1 MIQGVGELMAR
12 NGELRQVILPAD
24 EEVWARAENELPA
37 TRSLELSVIV
47 PTLNERDNV
56 PVLLER
62 LDEALSGT
70 AWEVIFVDD
79 DSVDGTAE
87 AVRQIAATDPRVR
100 CLHRIGRR
108 GLASACIEGMLAS
121 AAPYLAVI
129 DADMQHDEKLLSRML
144 DVLKRDEA
152 DLVIGSRYMERGC
165 ADDWSRS
172 RKMVSRVA
180 ERMSRTV
187 MKAEVS
193 DPMSGFF
200 MLRRD
205 VFNGSVRKLSGIG
218 FKILLDILTSSS
230 GPLRIRELPYKF
242 GMRSAGESKLDATVA
257 WEYVMMLLDKM
268 IGHIVP
274 VRFLLFSL
282 IGLLGLAVHLSVLA
296 IAFQGGGLGFAVSQT
311 LATFVAMTNNFLL
324 NNVFT
329 YRDIRLRGWS
339 LGVGL
344 LSFYLVCSV
353 GALANIGIATYVY
366 GAEEPWWI
374 AGVAGAIIG
383 AVWNYAVSSV
393 YTWRKPK
400 VS

>member
-1 MIQGVGELMAR
+1 MG
-12 NGELRQVILPAD
+12 D
-24 EEVWARAENELPA
+24 EGPGTQPLD
-37 TRSLELSVIV
+37 LSIIV

-62 LDEALSGT
+62 LDKALSGT
-70 AWEVIFVDD
+70 TWEVIFVDD
-79 DSVDGTAE
+79 DSVDGTSE
-87 AVRQIAATDPRVR
+87 LVRHIAAGDRRVR

-108 GLASACIEGMLAS
+108 GLSSACIEGMLAS

-129 DADMQHDEKLLSRML
+129 DADMQHDETLLSQML

-152 DLVIGSRYMERGC
+152 DLVIGSRYIDNGGIG
-165 ADDWSRS
+165 DWN
-172 RKMVSRVA
+172 RKRKLVSRVA
-180 ERMSRTV
+180 GRMSRVV
-187 MKAEVS
+187 MKADVS

-205 VFNGSVRKLSGIG
+205 VLNGAVRKLSGIG
-218 FKILLDILTSSS
+218 FKILLDILTSTS
-230 GPLRIRELPYKF
+230 GPVRIRELPYQF
-242 GMRSAGESKLDATVA
+242 RTRHAGESKLDATVA
-257 WEYVMMLLDKM
+257 WEYVMLLLDKM

-282 IGLLGLAVHLSVLA
+282 IGLLGLAVHLAVLGL
-296 IAFQGGGLGFAVSQT
+296 AFQGAGFGFAIAQAV
-311 LATFVAMTNNFLL
+311 ATFVAMTNNFLL

-329 YRDIRLRGWS
+329 YRDMRLRGWA
-339 LGVGL
+339 LLVGL

-353 GALANIGIATYVY
+353 GALANVGIASYVY
-366 GAEEPWWI
+366 GAKEPWWI
-374 AGVAGAIIG
+374 AGIAGAIIG

-400 VS
+400 TS

>member
-1 MIQGVGELMAR
+1 MIHGAQERMAR
-12 NGELRQVILPAD
+12 NGDLPQVILTSHED
-24 EEVWARAENELPA
+24 VWAPAEIERPA
-37 TRSLELSVIV
+37 TRPLDLSVIV
-47 PTLNERDNV
+47 PTLNERENV
-56 PVLLER
+56 PVLIER

-87 AVRQIAATDPRVR
+87 VVRQFAATDPRVR
-100 CLHRIGRR
+100 CLQRIGRR

-129 DADMQHDEKLLSRML
+129 DADMQHDETLLSRML
-144 DVLKRDEA
+144 DILKRDEA
-152 DLVIGSRYMERGC
+152 DLVIGSRHVERSG
-165 ADDWSRS
+165 ADGWSRS

-180 ERMSRTV
+180 GRMSRAV

-200 MLRRD
+200 MLRRN

-218 FKILLDILTSSS
+218 FKILLDILTSTP
-230 GPLRIRELPYKF
+230 GPLRIAELPYKF
-242 GMRSAGESKLDATVA
+242 GMRRAGESKLDATVA

-282 IGLLGLAVHLSVLA
+282 IGLFGLAVHLSVLG
-296 IAFQGGGLGFAVSQT
+296 IALQGAGLSFVLSQA

-339 LGVGL
+339 LVVGL
-344 LSFYLVCSV
+344 MSFYLVCSV
-353 GALANIGIATYVY
+353 GGFANIGIATYVY
-366 GAEEPWWI
+366 GAKEPWWI

-393 YTWRKPK
+393 YTWRKPRT
-400 VS
+400 S